1 MRQQHVAEWM
11 STPPLIIAPSTSLE
25 AAQRLMQQ
33 QHVRRLPV
41 VDDGRLIGIITWGDL
56 RAAQP
61 SAATTLSVYEWR
73 ALLDKVTVA
82 ACMTRDPL
90 TIASDASVLD
100 AAQLILE
107 HRISG
112 LPVVLDSAVVG
123 VITESDLFR
132 LLLSEAG
139 DAARG
144 GRGRIGAK
152 DSAPVG
158 AKD

>member
-11 STPPLIIAPSTSLE
+11 STPPLTIAPSMSLE

-41 VDDGRLIGIITWGDL
+41 VANGQLIGIITRGDL

-61 SAATTLSVYEWR
+61 SAATTLSVYESR

-82 ACMTRDPL
+82 ACMTHDPL
-90 TIASDASVLD
+90 TVTPDASVLE
-100 AAQLILE
+100 AAQLILD
-107 HRISG
+107 HKVSG
-112 LPVVLDSAVVG
+112 LPVVADGGVVG

-139 DAARG
+139 DTE
-144 GRGRIGAK
+144 RIGHGRMRAK
-152 DSAPVG
+152 ADAG
-158 AKD
+158 QAIR